1 MTPPSPLAAGLR
13 ALRKFWRP
21 FVLIQATAL
30 ALGLAYWLSPAVRE
44 ACAAIAAWRTA
55 GGWPLTMVTG
65 AAAGGLLPEV
75 ARALA
80 DRGRARRF
88 ARVPEVL
95 FNTAFFAVNGLVIDG
110 LYRNE
115 ARLFGDDARP
125 ATVIAK
131 TAFDQFVFTPLWSVV
146 IVVLFLFRR
155 RGFSWTATRPALRAG
170 FYRRRVLPLLIPN
183 FCFWIPIVSIVYA
196 LPGPLQFLMFAFA
209 LAAWSLIMTFVASED
224 GHDDDDGDGN
234 DGERDG
240 EPDRARDAARVARGV
255 TNPS

>member
-1 MTPPSPLAAGLR
+1 MTRPSPLAAGLR
-13 ALRKFWRP
+13 ALRQFWRP
-21 FVLIQATAL
+21 FVLIQGAAL
-30 ALGLAYWLSPAVRE
+30 ALGLAYWLSAAVRE
-44 ACAAIAAWRTA
+44 VCAAIAAWRTA

-80 DRGRARRF
+80 DRARGWRAD
-88 ARVPEVL
+88 RVPEVL

-115 ARLFGDDARP
+115 ARLFGDDAHP
-125 ATVIAK
+125 ATIIAK
-131 TAFDQFVFTPLWSVV
+131 TAFDQFVFTPLWLVV

-155 RGFSWTATRPALRAG
+155 RGFSWSATRTALRPG

-209 LAAWSLIMTFVASED
+209 LAAWSLIMIFVAS
-224 GHDDDDGDGN
+224 DDDGSDSDADG
-234 DGERDG
+234 DGQP
-240 EPDRARDAARVARGV
+240 EPAADAARVVPGV
-255 TNPS
+255 TNLS